1 MAGIKLDITY
11 VGGIR
16 QYADRSLDIE
26 ATDRVRGDIILRMQE
41 TEARWLF
48 ASLSD
53 IVKPWQEAD
62 DREL

>member
-1 MAGIKLDITY
+1 MAGIKLDITF

-26 ATDRVRGDIILRMQE
+26 ATDRVRGDIVIRMQE

-48 ASLSD
+48 ASLAD